1 MQKKT
6 LLFVFSL
13 FLVSFSFGAWA
24 QILDDSTKQVYS
36 TATTRFI
43 TEQDLVG
50 DSVAWRALDT
60 TLRTFHR
67 YHPVRRQHYLLQDLG
82 HNLGTACQ
90 PLFPQLPTQIGRRYG
105 WDVYVPYT
113 IQPGDVKYF
122 DTKSPFTHFY
132 YALGGR
138 GQQIAELEFSRNIT
152 PLWNFGFLYRRT
164 NAFRQFAAT
173 GNRNEDAILEQ
184 YNFVFH
190 MSRRSK
196 DGRYRLLTHYAHFN
210 APMKEYGGILMDADD
225 TPDSLYQYAEEG
237 AQLLGASSW
246 QTQNRYYLYH
256 DYRLDSLFSFYHR
269 GYYLRRRDRY
279 HDDKVSDNPQ
289 ADFYGNLLSDKIS
302 DDVVYRELYNEAGIK
317 GAAKAFRYRLY
328 YRHRL
333 YDLRFGWDNTTTQ
346 GTLTLKPRTEHHIGG
361 ALRLRKERLDVYA
374 EGAYRLGSDYLLQ
387 ASLRLPWFEASVQSS
402 YVSPT
407 WQQQYY
413 WGSTGY
419 WRNDFSPVFANSLE
433 AGIPLRLKA
442 QRLHPFVRL
451 VQASSWV
458 YFQKDSEG
466 RVHSRQTDAVQAMG
480 QLGLKAH
487 WQWRFVHWENEWYL
501 SRDLGE
507 QSVWRF
513 PEVFGFTSLF
523 YERDLFKGNMQLC
536 IGIDGRYQSA
546 YQAYAYSPLHK
557 VFYLADVYAL
567 RPYFVADLYANIK
580 VKQLRA
586 AIQLTHLNQNLAP
599 PPFNGYQVTP
609 YYAGMRRTLS
619 LVFSWMFFD

>member
-1 MQKKT
+1 MQKSI
-6 LLFVFSL
+6 LFFVFSFL
-13 FLVSFSFGAWA
+13 FIAPPGFVQA
-24 QILDDSTKQVYS
+24 QILDDSTKQVYGTS
-36 TATTRFI
+36 TTRFI
-43 TEQDLVG
+43 TEKDWLG
-50 DSVAWRALDT
+50 DSTAWRSLDT
-60 TLRTFHR
+60 TVRGFHR
-67 YHPVRRQHYLLQDLG
+67 YHPVRRSHYLLQDLG
-82 HNLGTACQ
+82 HNLGTATQ
-90 PLFPQLPTQIGRRYG
+90 SLFPQLPGAIGRHYG
-105 WDVYVPYT
+105 WDVYAPYVV
-113 IQPGDVKYF
+113 QAEEVKYF

-152 PLWNFGFLYRRT
+152 PLWNFGFLYRRINT
-164 NAFRQFAAT
+164 FRQFAAT

-184 YNFVFH
+184 YNFVLH

-196 DGRYRLLTHYAHFN
+196 NGRYRFLTHYAHFN
-210 APMKEYGGILMDADD
+210 APMQEYGGILMDEDD

-256 DYRLDSLFSFYHR
+256 DYRLDSLFQLYHR

-289 ADFYGNLLSDKIS
+289 TDFYGTLPSGKIS
-302 DDVVYRELYNEAGIK
+302 DDVIYRELYNELGIK
-317 GAAKAFRYRLY
+317 GAAKSFRYRLF
-328 YRHRL
+328 YRNRL
-333 YDLRFGWDNTTTQ
+333 YDLRFGWDNDSTQ
-346 GTLTLKPRTEHHIGG
+346 GALTLKPRMEHHLGA
-361 ALRLRKERLDVYA
+361 ALRLRKEKLDLYA

-387 ASLRLPWFEASVQSS
+387 AWVRLPWFEASAKSS

-419 WRNDFSPVFANSLE
+419 WHNDFSPVFGNELE
-433 AGIPLRLKA
+433 AGLPLRRKQ
-442 QRLHPFVRL
+442 QRLFSFVRL
-451 VQASSWV
+451 RQASSWV

-466 RVHSRQTDAVQAMG
+466 RVQPFQSGELQAMG
-480 QLGLKAH
+480 QVGIKAH
-487 WQWRFVHWENEWYL
+487 WQWRYFHWQHELYL
-501 SRDLGE
+501 SKDLGE
-507 QSVWRF
+507 RSVWRF
-513 PEVFGFTSLF
+513 PEVFWFTSLF

-536 IGIDGRYQSA
+536 VGMDGRYQSA
-546 YQAYAYSPLHK
+546 YEAYAYSPLHK
-557 VFYLADVYAL
+557 VFYLADVYAI
-567 RPYFVADLYANIK
+567 RPYFLADVYANIK

-586 AIQLTHLNQNLAP
+586 ALQFTHVNQNMAP

-619 LVFSWMFFD
+619 LVLSWMFFE